1 MSSYEGIFI
10 IDPDVQADASK
21 GIVTGLQELV
31 TKNGG
36 RVEGIQ
42 DWGKK
47 RLAYMIKKKQ
57 EGQYVLLNFQMDSRL
72 AKKIEQNLKLNDN
85 LLRYMII
92 NKDEK

>member
-1 MSSYEGIFI
+1 MSNYEGIFI
-10 IDPDVQADASK
+10 IDPDVQADVSK
-21 GIVTGLQELV
+21 GIVAQLQELV

-47 RLAYMIKKKQ
+47 RLAYQIRKKS
-57 EGQYVLLNFQMDSRL
+57 EGQYVLLNFQMDSKL

-85 LLRYMII
+85 LMRYMII

>member
-1 MSSYEGIFI
+1 MSNYEGIFI

>member
-1 MSSYEGIFI
+1 MGNYEGIFI
-10 IDPDVQADASK
+10 VDPDIQAEASK
-21 GIVTGLQELV
+21 GVVTQLQELV
-31 TKNGG
+31 SKNGG
-36 RVEGIQ
+36 RVDGVQ

-47 RLAYMIKKKQ
+47 RLAYPIKKKQ
-57 EGQYVLLNFQMDSRL
+57 EGQYVLLNFQMDSKL